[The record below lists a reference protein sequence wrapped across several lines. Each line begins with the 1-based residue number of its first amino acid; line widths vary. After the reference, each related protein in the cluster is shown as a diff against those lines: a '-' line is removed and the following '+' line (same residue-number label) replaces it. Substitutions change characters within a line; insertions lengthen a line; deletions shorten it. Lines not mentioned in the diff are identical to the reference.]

1 MTDTITLL
9 KNEEFAT
16 LKLFVDL
23 HSSPANPNR
32 GLAVSP
38 LEV

>member
-1 MTDTITLL
+1 MLL

-23 HSSPANPNR
+23 HSEPANPYQ
-32 GLAVSP
+32 GLAGSS